1 MTDWANEY
9 IARCQVPASGTLVLD
24 HVAHFVPDADEAAT
38 ALQQLGFTVTPFSP
52 QSHRPSP
59 EAALTPA
66 GTGNRC
72 VMLRPGYLEFLIP
85 TAATPIA
92 PQLRPPLARPVGI
105 HLVAPRAA
113 HPHADPPR

>member
-66 GTGNRC
+66 GPGNHRL
-72 VMLRPGYLEFLIP
+72 VLPRGHLRVLLPASHTP
-85 TAATPIA
+85 TP
-92 PQLRPPLARPVGI
+92 PPLLPPP
-105 HLVAPRAA
+105 APL
-113 HPHADPPR
+113 HVI

>member
-72 VMLRPGYLEFLIP
+72 VMLRRGYLEFL
-85 TAATPIA
+85 
-92 PQLRPPLARPVGI
+92 
-105 HLVAPRAA
+105 
-113 HPHADPPR
+113 

>member
-66 GTGNRC
+66 GTGKRC
-72 VMLRPGYLEFLIP
+72 ARLRPGYPQILIP
-85 TAATPIA
+85 TAHTPLA
-92 PQLRPPLARPVGI
+92 HQPRPPM
-105 HLVAPRAA
+105 AP
-113 HPHADPPR
+113 HSGNPPGPPGPPPPQP

>member
-66 GTGNRC
+66 GAGKRC
-72 VMLRPGYLEFLIP
+72 GVVPRGHLAFLVP
-85 TAATPIA
+85 PARTAVA
-92 PQLRPPLARPVGI
+92 PQPPP
-105 HLVAPRAA
+105 
-113 HPHADPPR
+113 PHAPPVRVPPVA

>member
-66 GTGNRC
+66 GTGNRRRIF
-72 VMLRPGYLEFLIP
+72 LPGHLALPIP
-85 TAATPIA
+85 PPPTPTS
-92 PQLRPPLARPVGI
+92 PSPPPPLARP
-105 HLVAPRAA
+105 APL
-113 HPHADPPR
+113 H